1 MMDNLLGKISISV
14 DSNVYVKDPESSE
27 LGKQI
32 IRGSI
37 DLIDKLGFEEFTFR
51 KLAAEI
57 KSTEASVYRYFTN
70 KHYLLS
76 YLTMWYWGW
85 QEYRLTLTLM
95 NIEDPE
101 ERLRRA
107 LRLITEDIQEDTR
120 FLQVNEVKLDSIIRS
135 ESSKIYLNKS
145 VDDINSA
152 GVFKPFKDLVERI
165 SEIITEIAPDYKY
178 PHMLVSTIIEGAQHQ
193 RYFAEHLPR
202 LTDIIEGED
211 AVYEFYMEMVNKI
224 LNIDGNK

>member
-1 MMDNLLGKISISV
+1 M
-14 DSNVYVKDPESSE
+14 
-27 LGKQI
+27 
-32 IRGSI
+32 
-37 DLIDKLGFEEFTFR
+37 
-51 KLAAEI
+51 
-57 KSTEASVYRYFTN
+57 
-70 KHYLLS
+70 
-76 YLTMWYWGW
+76 
-85 QEYRLTLTLM
+85 
-95 NIEDPE
+95 
-101 ERLRRA
+101 
-107 LRLITEDIQEDTR
+107 
-120 FLQVNEVKLDSIIRS
+120 
-135 ESSKIYLNKS
+135 NKS

-165 SEIITEIAPDYKY
+165 SEIIMEIAPDYKY